1 MLDQTIVA
9 TAIPKISDH
18 FKSLNDVGWYASAF
32 SLPRTIF
39 SCFALLIGRT
49 ALQPTYG
56 KLYKVFNVKWVFLIA
71 VTIFESLLLSE
82 SIDW

>member
-32 SLPRTIF
+32 FLTTYDI
-39 SCFALLIGRT
+39 LLFRIVDR
-49 ALQPTYG
+49 
-56 KLYKVFNVKWVFLIA
+56 
-71 VTIFESLLLSE
+71 
-82 SIDW
+82 